1 MTAYDS
7 IPSRRFYRSRDEA
20 IIGGVCAG
28 VAEYFGFNRR
38 VTRLLTFIAFLFAPV
53 MTLLFYFGTVLLIP
67 TEPRE
72 KRRERYD
79 AKFRR
84 ALRAEP
90 NRTMTEVRRR
100 FRLMESRLAR
110 LEKHVTSPRYNLD
123 EELRRL

>member
-1 MTAYDS
+1 MTGYDS
-7 IPSRRFYRSRDEA
+7 IPGRRFYRSRDNA
-20 IIGGVCAG
+20 ILGGVCAG

-38 VTRLLTFIAFLFAPV
+38 ATRLLTFIVFLFAPV

-72 KRRERYD
+72 YRRARHDEQ
-79 AKFRR
+79 FRR

-90 NRTMTEVRRR
+90 RRTMTDVRRR
-100 FRLMESRLAR
+100 FRSMESRLAR

>member
-7 IPSRRFYRSRDEA
+7 IPGRRFYRSRDDA

-38 VTRLLTFIAFLFAPV
+38 ATRLLTFIVFLFAPL

-67 TEPRE
+67 AEPRE
-72 KRRERYD
+72 YRRARHDE
-79 AKFRR
+79 AFRR

-90 NRTMTEVRRR
+90 RRTMTEVRRR
-100 FRLMESRLAR
+100 FRSMEVRLAR